1 MYSSKSGKDFKMTKN
16 FFNVNFFNNEDKGI
30 KANTISGTTA
40 NFKKASKGSG
50 AAYEELCR
58 LMKEHPTFELV
69 EIKPT
74 KHIEGKKRSY
84 EGLNLSFIKT
94 YIGIKDSA
102 EADLAEFE
110 KVKKYAE
117 DSKLAVFPFVKKW
130 FIEKFGEADEN
141 GATDKLGKTI
151 KHFDMELAKAEIS
164 AYQQDKAKNYE
175 SAEAASAEASKA
187 QAAPTENVVVPMKK
201 DA

>member
-1 MYSSKSGKDFKMTKN
+1 MTKN
-16 FFNVNFFNNEDKGI
+16 FFNVNFFDIEAKGI

-58 LMKEHPTFELV
+58 LMKEHPTFKLV

-164 AYQQDKAKNYE
+164 AYQQKKAKKYE
-175 SAEAASAEASKA
+175 SAEVASAEASKA